1 MSNQLNG
8 KIALVTGGS
17 RGIGRAIVEAFVAE
31 GATVAFTYRSGQDEA
46 DAIVAASSGRAHAF
60 QADVADEASILN
72 LFKQVDGLGPLDI
85 LVNNAGVI
93 LEKSLLDMTAD
104 DFDWIM
110 NINLRG
116 QFLCGR
122 EALRRM
128 AGRGGHQGVSQGVSQ
143 GGRVINVTSDLSFT
157 GREDFSAYCAS
168 KGAVNALTKSWAK
181 EFAPHVLVNGIAP
194 GPIDTDMLDLE
205 HMSPEWRI
213 KEEQLTALKRIGKP
227 HEVSSVA
234 VFLAGPGGSYL
245 TGQIIGPNGGSVMP

>member
-1 MSNQLNG
+1 MNRQLAGQLSG
-8 KIALVTGGS
+8 KLALVTGGS
-17 RGIGRAIVEAFVAE
+17 RGIGRAIVEAFAAE
-31 GATVAFTYRSGQDEA
+31 GATVAFTYRSGKDEA
-46 DAIVAASSGRAHAF
+46 EAMVAAANAGGHKVHAIL
-60 QADVADEASILN
+60 ADVAEEADILS
-72 LFKQVDGLGPLDI
+72 LFEQVDALGQLDI

-93 LEKSLLDMTAD
+93 LEKPLLDMSVA

-110 NINLRG
+110 NINVRG

-128 AGRGGHQGVSQGVSQ
+128 AGR

-194 GPIDTDMLDLE
+194 GPIDTDMLALE
-205 HMSPEWRI
+205 HMSPEWRR
-213 KEEQLTALKRIGKP
+213 KEEELTALKRIGKP
-227 HEVSSVA
+227 EEVSSVA

>member
-1 MSNQLNG
+1 MIRSANKQLDG

-17 RGIGRAIVEAFVAE
+17 RGIGRAIVEALANE
-31 GATVAFTYRSGQDEA
+31 GALVAFTYRSGQAEA
-46 DAIVAASSGRAHAF
+46 DDLIKMVAERGGQAF
-60 QADVADEASILN
+60 AFACDVAQEADIVE
-72 LFKQVDGLGPLDI
+72 LFAQVDELGPLDI

-93 LEKSLLDMTAD
+93 MEKSVVDMSAA

-110 NINLRG
+110 TINVRG

-122 EALRRM
+122 EALKRM
-128 AGRGGHQGVSQGVSQ
+128 AGR

-181 EFAPHVLVNGIAP
+181 EFAPDVLVNAIAP
-194 GPIDTDMLDLE
+194 GPIDTDMLDLD
-205 HMSPEWRI
+205 HMSPEWRA
-213 KEEQLTALKRIGKP
+213 KEEKLTVLKRIGRP
-227 HEVSSVA
+227 EEVSSVA

>member
-1 MSNQLNG
+1 MSKQLEG
-8 KIALVTGGS
+8 KLALVTGGS
-17 RGIGRAIVEAFVAE
+17 RGIGRAIVEAFVGE
-31 GATVAFTYRSGQDEA
+31 GATVAFTYRTGNDEA
-46 DAIVAASSGRAHAF
+46 EAIVAAAQAKGGTVHAIR
-60 QADVADEASILN
+60 ADVADEADILA
-72 LFKQVDGLGPLDI
+72 LFAQVDALGPLDI
-85 LVNNAGVI
+85 FVNNAGVI
-93 LEKSLLDMTAD
+93 LEKPLLDTSVA

-128 AGRGGHQGVSQGVSQ
+128 AGR

-205 HMSPEWRI
+205 HMSPEWRT
-213 KEEQLTALKRIGKP
+213 KEEELTALKRIGKP
-227 HEVSSVA
+227 QEVSAVA
-234 VFLAGPGGSYL
+234 VFLAGRGGSYL

>member
-1 MSNQLNG
+1 MSGQLQG

-31 GATVAFTYRSGQDEA
+31 GATVVFTYRTGHEEA
-46 DAIVAASSGRAHAF
+46 EAIISALEAQGGNIHAIH
-60 QADVADEASILN
+60 ADVAVEENILA
-72 LFKQVDGLGPLDI
+72 LFATIDALGPLDI

-93 LEKSLLDMTAD
+93 LEKPLLDMSAA

-110 NINLRG
+110 NINVGG

-128 AGRGGHQGVSQGVSQ
+128 AGRGG
-143 GGRVINVTSDLSFT
+143 RVINVTSDLSFT
-157 GREDFSAYCAS
+157 GREYFSAYCAS

-181 EFAPHVLVNGIAP
+181 EFAPSVLVNAIAP

-205 HMSPEWRI
+205 HMSAQWRK
-213 KEEQLTALKRIGKP
+213 KEEDLTALKRIGRP
-227 HEVSSVA
+227 EEVSSVA